1 MGSLTQV
8 VNGEYIGADKY
19 VIEDAGDGKSTVVFS
34 PDNVLKEGT
43 PVGAELLNEI
53 QKNGLYYLAGTHRVD
68 GQESIYDCTLIGID
82 TFDFTQLN
90 VLFKPDTKPTQST
103 IKLNISG
110 EVYTINGNIG
120 EEQIGIVLVKSNYT
134 AYTWAN
140 KTIVINDL
148 TTGGATNALA
158 AQQGVI
164 LNNKFNDY
172 YNKAGVDEKFKNFCP
187 YQVGDIYLT
196 TNSTNPS
203 STFLGTTWQKIEGR
217 FLLGTSGSGASKA
230 TGGSNSKTIAQAN
243 LPNVK
248 LTVNS
253 FSLSRGTQNI
263 TGYIDK
269 VRVRLNNDFGAGGAF
284 SGSLSTLS
292 GDANSGSAYTT
303 KYDFDASKTW
313 TGSTNSVSPQ
323 TSALGSGSALD
334 ITPAYYTVHMW
345 LRLT

>member
-164 LNNKFNDY
+164 LNNKLNEKSNTNHTHDDRY
-172 YNKAGVDEKFKNFCP
+172 YTESEIDTKFKNFCP
-187 YQVGDIYLT
+187 FPVNSLYL
-196 TNSTNPS
+196 SLGSENPS
-203 STFLGTTWQKIEGR
+203 TLWLGTTWQKQEGR
-217 FLLGTSGSGASKA
+217 FLLGSSGSYALGSTGGASTVKLA
-230 TGGSNSKTIAQAN
+230 VAN
-243 LPNVK
+243 LPSHTHSASQSAHTHSQPAHTHKINLYNDPGANYV
-248 LTVNS
+248 LASGGGAT
-253 FSLSRGTQNI
+253 RGTP
-263 TGYIDK
+263 TTTS
-269 VRVRLNNDFGAGGAF
+269 AGGDTTGSATPSISIGATGSGTAF
-284 SGSLSTLS
+284 SIMPPYLAVNIWKRLS
-292 GDANSGSAYTT
+292 
-303 KYDFDASKTW
+303 
-313 TGSTNSVSPQ
+313 
-323 TSALGSGSALD
+323 
-334 ITPAYYTVHMW
+334 
-345 LRLT
+345 